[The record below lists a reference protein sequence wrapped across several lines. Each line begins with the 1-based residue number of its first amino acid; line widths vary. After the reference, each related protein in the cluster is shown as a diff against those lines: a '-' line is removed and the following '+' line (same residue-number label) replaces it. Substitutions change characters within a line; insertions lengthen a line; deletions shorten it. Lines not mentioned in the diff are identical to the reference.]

1 MSNLKAMAL
10 CGAMALCVTAC
21 ATSPKQEL
29 EQEYKLLQ
37 DQYAALQEDVAGLES
52 YRNSLKDMIEQED
65 KPVYVVTFEASQS
78 HITLDIGT
86 LIKDAMNTTEFEVM
100 VDKRYYDSVEVG
112 QSINNDFRIGSL
124 LMKGSVGS
132 WDIKVADKKV
142 VQQLDDRG

>member
-1 MSNLKAMAL
+1 MNKLKTMAL
-10 CGAMALCVTAC
+10 YGAMALCVTAC
-21 ATSPKQEL
+21 SANPEQELKQE
-29 EQEYKLLQ
+29 YGLLQ
-37 DQYAALQEDVAGLES
+37 DQYAALREEVAELES
-52 YRNSLKDMIEQED
+52 YRDSLEDMIEQED
-65 KPVYVVTFEASQS
+65 KPIYVVTFEASQS

-142 VQQLDDRG
+142 M